1 MKRALI
7 TWFLRRFGNTD
18 YKRFAEYAIKVAALL
33 FVVITGFSW
42 ARLYYVIEEHDKKK
56 EQYEK
61 WKREKVWNQL
71 KKE

>member
-18 YKRFAEYAIKVAALL
+18 YKRIAEYAIKVAALL
-33 FVVITGFSW
+33 FVVITGFSL
-42 ARLYYVIEEHDKKK
+42 AKLIEEHDKKK

-71 KKE
+71 RKE